1 MEIPVWIQFVLAL
14 VLSIPSVSAFPA
26 SYVPPTGHTVTS
38 SFRFKN
44 IPYRDSV
51 RHIHTLEHLESIS
64 AGQYFQISR
73 VHQPVRYGQFVTLST
88 ECVIQGVN
96 HTICLLS
103 RPDKNNTCTY
113 MCLQGSLLRA
123 QVQLQV
129 RPCNRP
135 ANNNGGAGG
144 GHVLTMETTYFS
156 GRRVLDRNIA
166 PTVRFLSFFEDIA
179 KNRPADRRAFHQH
192 PNLQWYRRIVLGN
205 HHGKAAGEGTDW
217 L

>member
-1 MEIPVWIQFVLAL
+1 MELPLWIQFFLL
-14 VLSIPSVSAFPA
+14 LILSIPSVGAFPA

-38 SFRFKN
+38 SFRFAK

-64 AGQYFQISR
+64 AGEYFRIAR
-73 VHQPVRYGQFVTLST
+73 VCQPTRYGRFVTLST

-103 RPDKNNTCTY
+103 RPEQNNTCTY

-129 RPCNRP
+129 RPCNRS
-135 ANNNGGAGG
+135 G

-166 PTVRFLSFFEDIA
+166 PTVRFLAFFEDIA
-179 KNRPADRRAFHQH
+179 KNRPANLRALNQH

-205 HHGKAAGEGTDW
+205 RHERLIEGETD
-217 L
+217 

>member
-14 VLSIPSVSAFPA
+14 ILSIPSVSAFPA

-38 SFRFKN
+38 SFRFKKVS
-44 IPYRDSV
+44 YKDSV

-64 AGQYFQISR
+64 DGEYFRIRR
-73 VHQPVRYGQFVTLST
+73 VNQPLRYGRFVTLST

-96 HTICLLS
+96 HTICMLAS
-103 RPDKNNTCTY
+103 PDKNNTCTY

-129 RPCNRP
+129 RPCDKS
-135 ANNNGGAGG
+135 GGA

-156 GRRVLDRNIA
+156 GRRVLNRNIA
-166 PTVRFLSFFEDIA
+166 PTMRFLAFFEDIA
-179 KNRPADRRAFHQH
+179 KNRPVGRRLFHQH

-205 HHGKAAGEGTDW
+205 HREKIPDEWTDW